1 MLSYKSDFFLS
12 HLQSAKRFLRLLS
25 NGQLM
30 EVYFGRE
37 NNLDPTLYTKLG
49 CLTIVTTLSRG
60 VGCGKAFFFSLLEHT
75 VSVKREKCR

>member
-1 MLSYKSDFFLS
+1 
-12 HLQSAKRFLRLLS
+12 
-25 NGQLM
+25 M

-60 VGCGKAFFFSLLEHT
+60 VGCGKAFFFFPLGTH
-75 VSVKREKCR
+75 SVGKT